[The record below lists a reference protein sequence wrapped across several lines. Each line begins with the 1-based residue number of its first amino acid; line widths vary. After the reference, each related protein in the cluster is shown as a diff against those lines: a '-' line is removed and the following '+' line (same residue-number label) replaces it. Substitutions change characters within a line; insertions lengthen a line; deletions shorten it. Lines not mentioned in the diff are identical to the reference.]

1 MMRPTPT
8 PSSYPTP
15 PSWLCELP
23 KKDPW
28 SRPFAESL
36 LRHLDLRAG
45 LTVLDV
51 NCGDGIPAFF
61 LAHQTGSTGQVLA
74 IDINESQ
81 LMRARGIQGPFF
93 PWLKFRREDVKR
105 LPEDLGA
112 FDRITGNLSFMFFR
126 PDRETVLHQ
135 LISFLKPGGQLVLT
149 FPSLGTF
156 DSLWQ
161 RIDQEMRA
169 RELSAERQKFTE
181 YREERPSANEAHRWL
196 RLGGLHRIQVA
207 EYPLEIAT
215 GAGEEFLYHPL
226 LRGGFLDDVYECF
239 TDQELAESF
248 MQSIAT
254 DTASFVPLVAQRC
267 VMSGWAPI
275 TSYSSNSSLNVIYQ

>member
-1 MMRPTPT
+1 MMMPT
-8 PSSYPTP
+8 PSPSSYSKTP

-36 LRHLDLRAG
+36 LTHLDLQAG

-51 NCGDGIPAFF
+51 NCGDGIPAFY
-61 LAHQTGSTGQVLA
+61 LAHHVGLAGQVLA
-74 IDINESQ
+74 IDVSEGQ
-81 LMRARGIQGPFF
+81 LMRARAVQGPYF
-93 PWLKFRREDVKR
+93 PWLEFRREDVKQ
-105 LPEDLGA
+105 LPQNLGR

-126 PDRETVLHQ
+126 PDREKALHQ
-135 LISFLKPGGQLVLT
+135 LLRFVSPGGQLVLT

-161 RIDQEMRA
+161 RIDREMLA
-169 RELSAERQKFTE
+169 RGLTAEREKLME
-181 YREERPSANEAHRWL
+181 YIDERPSAENARDWL
-196 RLGGLHRIQVA
+196 QSGGLERIDVT
-207 EYPLEIAT
+207 EYPLEVET
-215 GAGEEFLYHPL
+215 GPGHEFLYHPL

-248 MQSIAT
+248 MQNIAAET
-254 DTASFVPLVAQRC
+254 PSFVPLIAQRC
-267 VMSGWAPI
+267 VMSGWAP
-275 TSYSSNSSLNVIYQ
+275 SLP